1 MAKRKATTI
10 IKNVNEE
17 AFQKAVG
24 EIPYSLTNDYMFRAV
39 LQENEEVL
47 RGLICSLLN
56 ITNDDIK
63 TIDITNPIVLGETI
77 DNKSVILDLAIL
89 FNNDQRM
96 NIEMQVVSQDDWPE
110 RSLYYL
116 CKDFC
121 QLLRGQNYGDILPL
135 LHINI
140 LDFILFEEH
149 PMFYSQYRLMEMTT
163 NHVYSGKIGI
173 NVLELKSIKLATN
186 EDKAC
191 KLDYWAKIFKAT
203 TWEEIKMLAQNDEAA
218 HQAALSMYTLTGD
231 EKIRKQCEARER
243 YEMDKRSLYTQG
255 LKQGLE
261 QGFEQ
266 SLERTIETALN
277 DGRSCTDIA
286 QFLHISVEEVEA
298 IKQKSIQR

>member
-1 MAKRKATTI
+1 MANKKITAI
-10 IKNVNEE
+10 CKNVNEE

-121 QLLRGQNYGDILPL
+121 HLLRGQNYGDILPL

-149 PMFYSQYRLMEMTT
+149 PMFYSQYRFMENAT

-191 KLDYWAKIFKAT
+191 KLDHWANIFKAN

-218 HQAALSMYTLTGD
+218 HQAALSMYMLSGD

-243 YEMDKRSLYTQG
+243 YELDRIALIETGAK
-255 LKQGLE
+255 KQ
-261 QGFEQ
+261 Q
-266 SLERTIETALN
+266 SLTIEAALN
-277 DGRSCTDIA
+277 DGRSCADIA

-298 IKQKSIQR
+298 VKQKSTQS